1 MGGAF
6 PSSVAATS
14 YPAVNDSLWH
24 QGNVSMLK
32 GAPAPADVQ
41 PQKIVNQQAGLQAS
55 APADTSHFGVR
66 SAQTTGSRDVLE
78 EGELSEGEFEDLYE
92 PRHSTNA
99 ANAKL
104 SQASRPSSTAL
115 DNQGS
120 AGDADESSIYDT
132 GSSKGEVNND
142 STSASLPAVEED
154 DEEYSPGEY
163 GESDAVRARDRSG
176 SYSPYLSPREVH
188 KEAPTI
194 ARAPP
199 RAERES
205 MQAQCTFFCLAPTNM
220 MQAPSLLPSLY
231 TRPPLKVSPQHTNR

>member
-1 MGGAF
+1 MGGGF
-6 PSSVAATS
+6 PSSVAAPS

-32 GAPAPADVQ
+32 GAPAPANIQ
-41 PQKIVNQQAGLQAS
+41 PQKAVNQQPNLQAS
-55 APADTSHFGVR
+55 VLADASHFGVR
-66 SAQTTGSRDVLE
+66 SAQTTGSGDVLE

-92 PRHSTNA
+92 PRHPANA
-99 ANAKL
+99 ANAKA

-132 GSSKGEVNND
+132 GSSKEEINNG
-142 STSASLPAVEED
+142 STSASLPAVEEE

-163 GESDAVRARDRSG
+163 GESDAVRVRDRSG

-188 KEAPTI
+188 KKAPTI
-194 ARAPP
+194 ARAPL
-199 RAERES
+199 RTERES
-205 MQAQCTFFCLAPTNM
+205 MQVQYTFPCLPRLT
-220 MQAPSLLPSLY
+220 
-231 TRPPLKVSPQHTNR
+231 